1 MTNKKSKDVKTLDEQ
16 MLEYSKHHEK
26 VEKLKKEL
34 MVNPFLK
41 LDL

>member
-1 MTNKKSKDVKTLDEQ
+1 MTNKKNEDVKTLDDQ
-16 MLEYSKHHEK
+16 MLEYSKHQEK

-34 MVNPFLK
+34 LVNPFLK